1 MCYAFYIPNK
11 GGTLVKENASIEI
24 RYVEDQN
31 DQVGALLV
39 KSTKDKLS
47 AENGEEFKMWT
58 GDRFKVNFPEGL
70 IDVKVI
76 NTVYDNINKDKYV
89 FFVTK
94 A

>member
-1 MCYAFYIPNK
+1 M
-11 GGTLVKENASIEI
+11 KENASIEI
-24 RYVEDQN
+24 RYVEDKN
-31 DQVGALLV
+31 DRVGTLLV

-58 GDRFKVNFPEGL
+58 RDRFKVNFPEGL

-76 NTVYDNINKDKYV
+76 NTVYDNKNEDKYV